1 MTEPFYRGFPKS
13 VRAIT
18 SEQRFFDQ
26 IAHYMHTYRMG
37 FLSERGHSILEDYIQ
52 RNAFD
57 EDCEIRCFSVM
68 TEAAAAAQLAEYV
81 EDLLAGTRPVNNDQY
96 ASISESMIIR

>member
-1 MTEPFYRGFPKS
+1 
-13 VRAIT
+13 
-18 SEQRFFDQ
+18 
-26 IAHYMHTYRMG
+26 
-37 FLSERGHSILEDYIQ
+37 
-52 RNAFD
+52 
-57 EDCEIRCFSVM
+57 M